1 MCCIAFAHCLPF
13 IPRNSPHL
21 PQSFCILG
29 FIYKLAVKCCS
40 LFDSLQ
46 LIAHNLFRFQDALFI
61 NDDIFQRQSN
71 WLLCILHIF
80 FIFLRQDVCK
90 IILLWHKH
98 RQDYL
103 VERPEVLYLILSL
116 TCCRLWVSHLIF
128 LCLSSASAEGCLFF

>member
-13 IPRNSPHL
+13 IPRNSSHL

-61 NDDIFQRQSN
+61 NDDIFQKAVQ
-71 WLLCILHIF
+71 LAALHIAY
-80 FIFLRQDVCK
+80 IFHISETGRMQ

-103 VERPEVLYLILSL
+103 EERPEVLYLILSL

-128 LCLSSASAEGCLFF
+128 LCLSSASVEGCLFF